1 MLILSVAVVAA
12 IVDHVAVD
20 AVESGLIGN
29 GNVDPNAIAL
39 VVAVIVVIVVI
50 FVNSTTSV
58 NVNFIA
64 IRAVVPTVLFGTVIA
79 FISICCHLF

>member
-1 MLILSVAVVAA
+1 MLILSVAVIAA

-20 AVESGLIGN
+20 AVESGVIGN

-39 VVAVIVVIVVI
+39 VVAVIVVIVV
-50 FVNSTTSV
+50 NSTTSV
-58 NVNFIA
+58 NVIFIA